1 MKKLLCTISLFA
13 TVSAFAA
20 SDLTVDTDITTNGT
34 FGNIDFTK
42 TATVTANGHIYGDDL
57 TIGDG
62 VDAQFKTEDQVA
74 VYLGNSKGSEAAVIS
89 GAGADKSSLTTRMWV
104 FTTKNWA
111 SHQGL
116 LMKDIT
122 FNMIHDTAYS
132 QQNNVLRAGAM
143 TFDNVVF
150 NVKGSTFVSN
160 IVTSGTSG
168 LDALTF
174 NKSSLNI
181 ADDGKLALGQNAFEG
196 NFVAAFNNSTIE
208 NNGYLGNSLFAWNLN
223 NSKFVQNGTLNGTVG
238 MTLADSSVDVADGKT
253 MAVGRLDASG
263 NSSIKA
269 IGSFSA
275 TGTTVNSGTLSV
287 SGKSASF
294 KAIQNSG
301 RVYLNSE
308 TLTVGGDVA
317 ASRGYF
323 YIGQDAD
330 GNACDVNASFNGGFQ
345 GNSVYV
351 IANAVTK
358 TTINTGVFVLAD
370 ASKMSVINK
379 NVEFS
384 GSGLHSRMVS
394 VNFDGKITT
403 TGRQNTPDGCWDYSL
418 SFGVYSS
425 GSARPNQIGTVI
437 IGENAEVNV
446 LPTVS
451 TYFGFIG
458 DITIR
463 AGAGKL
469 VSNSNALMYV
479 YSDSKGAEKTTF
491 RLASTDAFAVG
502 GAASQAQSTFH
513 VKGNN
518 IDFVVQADNNIGK
531 IAYADASSL
540 INLSIEKGNVLT
552 LGSFENLADDGAIK
566 IALGDI
572 LQGSLRILDMDDVL
586 SDYGNQTKISFVDAG
601 GNARVLDVNLYIEKL
616 ASGGYEIFTQVPEPA
631 TCAIAL
637 GGLAIAFAF
646 MRKTRKGA

>member
-1 MKKLLCTISLFA
+1 MSLFA
-13 TVSAFAA
+13 TASAFAA

-62 VDAQFKTEDQVA
+62 VDAQFKTENEVA

-358 TTINTGVFVLAD
+358 TTINSNVFVLAD

-403 TGRQNTPDGCWDYSL
+403 TGRQNTTDGWDYSL
-418 SFGVYSS
+418 SFGVYSD
-425 GSARPNQIGTVI
+425 GARPNQIGTVI

-479 YSDSKGAEKTTF
+479 YSDSKGAKKTTF

-513 VKGNN
+513 VKGDN

-601 GNARVLDVNLYIEKL
+601 GNARVLDVNLYIAKL

>member
-1 MKKLLCTISLFA
+1 MKKLLYTMSLFA
-13 TVSAFAA
+13 AATAFSAEN
-20 SDLTVDTDITTNGT
+20 LTVDSDTTKSGT
-34 FGNIDFTK
+34 FGNIEFTK

-57 TIGDG
+57 TIDEG
-62 VDAQFKTEDQVA
+62 VDAQFKTENQVA
-74 VYLGNSKGSEAAVIS
+74 VYLGNSKNTDTAVIS

-122 FNMIHDTAYS
+122 FNMIHDTVYS
-132 QQNNVLRAGAM
+132 SQNNVLRAGAM
-143 TFDNVVF
+143 TFDSVVF
-150 NVKGSTFVSN
+150 NVKGSTFNSN
-160 IVTSGTSG
+160 IVNSGTSG

-174 NKSSLNI
+174 NNSSLNI
-181 ADDGKLALGQNAFEG
+181 ADDGKLAFVQNAFEG
-196 NFVAAFNNSTIE
+196 NAVAAFNNSTIE
-208 NNGYLGNSLFAWNLN
+208 NNGYFSNTSFAWNLN
-223 NSKFVQNGTLNGTVG
+223 NSKFIQNGTLNGTLD
-238 MTLADSSVDVADGKT
+238 MTLADSSVEVADGKT
-253 MAVGRLDASG
+253 MTVGKLNASG
-263 NSSIKA
+263 NSSINA

-275 TGTTVNSGTLSV
+275 TGTTVNSGVLNV
-287 SGKSASF
+287 SGKNASF

-301 RVYLNSE
+301 RAYLNSE
-308 TLTVGGDVA
+308 TLTVGGDIA
-317 ASRGYF
+317 ASTGYF

-330 GNACDVNASFNGGFQ
+330 GNAYDVNASFNSGIQ
-345 GNSVYV
+345 GNSIYL
-351 IANAVTK
+351 IANAATK

-379 NVEFS
+379 NVEIS

-403 TGRQNTPDGCWDYSL
+403 TGRQHTSDGCWDYSL

-425 GSARPNQIGTVI
+425 GSARPNQIGTVV

-458 DITIR
+458 DITIK
-463 AGAGKL
+463 AGEGKL
-469 VSNSNALMYV
+469 VSNSNAQMYI
-479 YSDSKGAEKTTF
+479 YSDSTGSKKTTF

-513 VKGNN
+513 IKGAD

-540 INLSIEKGNVLT
+540 IRLSIEKGSVLT
-552 LGSFENLADDGAIK
+552 LGSFENLADDGTIK
-566 IALGDI
+566 IVLGDI
-572 LQGSLRILDMDDVL
+572 SQGSLRILDMDDVL
-586 SDYGNQTKISFVDAG
+586 SDYGNQSKISFVDAD
-601 GNARVLDVNLYIEKL
+601 GNARVLESNLYIEKL
-616 ASGGYEIFTQVPEPA
+616 ASGGYDIFTQIPEPA
-631 TCAIAL
+631 TMAFLL

-646 MRKTRKGA
+646 MRRRR